1 MKSEK
6 QILENLKQQGEA
18 FEMKV
23 SDDLWGA
30 IESEIAADAGK
41 KRGAILAWISI
52 VTGGAA
58 LIAVYI
64 LLLITPISD
73 SKNSFSQ
80 AVRLLNETSFNSQA
94 KIFSTAAQEKPTEE
108 KSLSN
113 ITGAIKSSNN
123 NSLNQRNNLPA
134 LTNGNAQSVTHSNP
148 SLMGVEN
155 IVDEVDPDV
164 NKGQNVISTD
174 SELIGIQEKP
184 LENDL
189 AENTLTLDSV
199 LLANDNDLLVKK
211 ETDSIT
217 TNGNELTGAPIQK
230 SLKANRF
237 ALLLTGGLG
246 SSYRTLNS
254 DVFHSLVSHKD
265 DHESYGR
272 AFKFG
277 MQLEW
282 RITEGVFLRT
292 GILYSRYSE
301 HYEFHHDVISHATD
315 NDYNY
320 FQVPLIAGFR
330 LANFK
335 RSDLNI
341 LPGMTWNFLHSAQ
354 SSWVDP
360 SALTLVLHSDAD
372 EITPFRGATIGLSLA
387 FEYRWR
393 ISEKFNL
400 HVSPGLDGF
409 TQSVYKRNTELV
421 QRPFSFNGA
430 LGLSYSF

>member
-64 LLLITPISD
+64 LLLITPISN

-94 KIFSTAAQEKPTEE
+94 KIFSTAAQEKHTEE

-174 SELIGIQEKP
+174 SLP
-184 LENDL
+184 
-189 AENTLTLDSV
+189 T
-199 LLANDNDLLVKK
+199 
-211 ETDSIT
+211 SIVT
-217 TNGNELTGAPIQK
+217 
-230 SLKANRF
+230 
-237 ALLLTGGLG
+237 
-246 SSYRTLNS
+246 
-254 DVFHSLVSHKD
+254 
-265 DHESYGR
+265 
-272 AFKFG
+272 
-277 MQLEW
+277 
-282 RITEGVFLRT
+282 
-292 GILYSRYSE
+292 
-301 HYEFHHDVISHATD
+301 
-315 NDYNY
+315 
-320 FQVPLIAGFR
+320 
-330 LANFK
+330 
-335 RSDLNI
+335 
-341 LPGMTWNFLHSAQ
+341 SA
-354 SSWVDP
+354 
-360 SALTLVLHSDAD
+360 
-372 EITPFRGATIGLSLA
+372 
-387 FEYRWR
+387 Y
-393 ISEKFNL
+393 
-400 HVSPGLDGF
+400 
-409 TQSVYKRNTELV
+409 
-421 QRPFSFNGA
+421 
-430 LGLSYSF
+430 